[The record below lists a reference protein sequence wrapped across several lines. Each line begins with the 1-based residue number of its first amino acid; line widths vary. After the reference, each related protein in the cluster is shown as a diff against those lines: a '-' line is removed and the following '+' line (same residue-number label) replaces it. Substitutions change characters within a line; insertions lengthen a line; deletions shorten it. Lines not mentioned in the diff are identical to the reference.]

1 MAALAVT
8 TTATTSSRQVEEAP
22 AGRMSSIEWEPKTLT
37 LDQIKFAREAALY
50 VVSTKTEEEAIRIFT
65 EGLKPVQMTTATV
78 RKSSSIDSS
87 SDDDVELGCC
97 CCCSS
102 AGSNKGCCGG
112 GSKGGRRGRRRRS
125 MDDDRDVATAPF

>member
-1 MAALAVT
+1 MAALAEMAVT
-8 TTATTSSRQVEEAP
+8 ATATTSSRVEE

-37 LDQIKFAREAALY
+37 LDRIKFAREAALY

-65 EGLKPVQMTTATV
+65 EGLKPVQMTTV

-97 CCCSS
+97 CSS
-102 AGSNKGCCGG
+102 AGSNKGCCSG
-112 GSKGGRRGRRRRS
+112 GSKGGRRGRRRRHS
-125 MDDDRDVATAPF
+125 MDDRDVATAPF